1 MALRGGRRIGNFQWL
16 KTSGQTWK
24 DSPVRRGSDL
34 GFPWTPFTSG
44 SLCISTTI
52 RWRRPNNRTTGRPAV
67 WRPPNS
73 TTRPSPLPSSWL
85 RSCAERPPLIRRR
98 LLAKSMWRRWSPI
111 CGEHQRRLWHPQ
123 SKSGSISASSARCT
137 SCRRP
142 SVIWSPLTPVPF
154 VRASGHGP
162 ASRYRGSDCGSSTAC
177 SCGHGR
183 VHPRPDR
190 ELIAQ
195 FYPSSYYG
203 VTGAKF
209 VPLIEA
215 LVRLVG
221 ARHVRALS
229 RGLRPGARVLDVG
242 CGRGVLLSG
251 LARRGFEAHGFEM
264 SASAAAGVDPRAVVR
279 VGKSLHDAEYPSAYF
294 DQVIIWHVLEQLPDP
309 RETLEEIRRILKPG
323 GRLVV
328 AVPNYSS
335 LQARCSGA
343 NWFHLDP
350 PRHLFHFPA
359 EGLRQLL
366 ASTGFDI
373 EREHHFSLRQN
384 PFGWVQSALN
394 CLPRL
399 PRNGLYSLLK
409 RRDDQRPI
417 SGRRGRLLFLAAYWL
432 GMPVACVQSVIDARG
447 EASVC
452 MTRSR
457 CPGGVD

>member
-1 MALRGGRRIGNFQWL
+1 MDIDDHSLARTQR
-16 KTSGQTWK
+16 
-24 DSPVRRGSDL
+24 SDDRA
-34 GFPWTPFTSG
+34 SG
-44 SLCISTTI
+44 SLATTEFDESAI
-52 RWRRPNNRTTGRPAV
+52 AVALELAAELRRATATYPGPAPGEIDAAEVVAYLRRAPTAPVAPAVEGRPDFSLECAV
-67 WRPPNS
+67 QK
-73 TTRPSPLPSSWL
+73 LPA
-85 RSCAERPPLIRRR
+85 AERHLVAVDACPVCESEWARARFALPGVGLRIVDCTQ
-98 LLAKSMWRRWSPI
+98 
-111 CGEHQRRLWHPQ
+111 CGL
-123 SKSGSISASSARCT
+123 
-137 SCRRP
+137 
-142 SVIWSPLTPVPF
+142 
-154 VRASGHGP
+154 
-162 ASRYRGSDCGSSTAC
+162 
-177 SCGHGR
+177 GR
-183 VHPRPDR
+183 VHPRPDA

-195 FYPSSYYG
+195 FYPPSYYG

-229 RGLRPGARVLDVG
+229 RGLQPGAGVLDVG

-279 VGKSLHDAEYPSAYF
+279 VGKSLREADYPSAYF
-294 DQVIIWHVLEQLPDP
+294 DQVIIWHVLEHLPDP
-309 RETLEEIRRILKPG
+309 RETLQEIRRVLKPG

-350 PRHLFHFPA
+350 PRHLFHFTA

-394 CLPRL
+394 CLSRL

-409 RRDDQRPI
+409 RRDDHLPI

-432 GMPVACVQSVIDARG
+432 GMPLACVQSVIDACLRRG
-447 EASVC
+447 ASVC
-452 MTRSR
+452 VEARSR
-457 CPGGVD
+457 S

>member
-1 MALRGGRRIGNFQWL
+1 MHI
-16 KTSGQTWK
+16 
-24 DSPVRRGSDL
+24 DDH
-34 GFPWTPFTSG
+34 
-44 SLCISTTI
+44 SLA
-52 RWRRPNNRTTGRPAV
+52 RTQ
-67 WRPPNS
+67 
-73 TTRPSPLPSSWL
+73 
-85 RSCAERPPLIRRR
+85 R
-98 LLAKSMWRRWSPI
+98 LDD
-111 CGEHQRRLWHPQ
+111 
-123 SKSGSISASSARCT
+123 
-137 SCRRP
+137 
-142 SVIWSPLTPVPF
+142 
-154 VRASGHGP
+154 P
-162 ASRYRGSDCGSSTAC
+162 ASAGLATAEFDESAIAVALELAAELRRATAVDPGLPASEIDVSEVVAYLRRAPTAPAAPAIAKRPDFSLECAVQELPAPERHLVAVDACPVCESEWARARFTLPGVGLRIVECTQCGL
-177 SCGHGR
+177 GR
-183 VHPRPDR
+183 VHPRPDA

-195 FYPSSYYG
+195 FYPPSYYG

-229 RGLRPGARVLDVG
+229 RGLQPGARVLDVG

-294 DQVIIWHVLEQLPDP
+294 DQVIIWHVLEHLPDP
-309 RETLEEIRRILKPG
+309 RETLQEIRRVLKPG

-343 NWFHLDP
+343 QWFHLDP

-366 ASTGFDI
+366 ASTGFDV

-432 GMPVACVQSVIDARG
+432 GMPVACVQSVIDACLRSG
-447 EASVC
+447 ASLCVEA
-452 MTRSR
+452 RSR
-457 CPGGVD
+457 SCPGGVD